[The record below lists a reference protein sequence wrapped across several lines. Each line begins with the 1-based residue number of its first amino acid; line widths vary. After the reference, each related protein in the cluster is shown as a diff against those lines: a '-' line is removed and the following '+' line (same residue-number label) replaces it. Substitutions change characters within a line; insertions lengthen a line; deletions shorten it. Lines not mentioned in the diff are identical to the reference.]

1 MFMRGGEACGP
12 ESDGGRVV
20 RCLRTAGVVELLRG
34 ADAVDGGE
42 TELPDVPEGGG
53 FAGGFKVELVPAD
66 DPDVP
71 PTPAD
76 PAARAKDLAPAETAP
91 TPVAAMEPT
100 AMAPPARN
108 PVVPTR
114 SPPESAGDPPRTA
127 ANNFGICQQSIMKMM
142 EAPMISSADMAG
154 LESATMFSASVIQ
167 PTDRFM
173 PVPIS
178 K

>member
-1 MFMRGGEACGP
+1 MRGGEACGP

-20 RCLRTAGVVELLRG
+20 RCLRTSGVVELLRG

-42 TELPDVPEGGG
+42 TELPDVPVEGG
-53 FAGGFKVELVPAD
+53 FDGGFKVELPLA
-66 DPDVP
+66 DVP
-71 PTPAD
+71 DALPTPAE
-76 PAARAKDLAPAETAP
+76 PAARAKDLAPAAMAP
-91 TPVAAMEPT
+91 TPLAAMEPT
-100 AMAPPARN
+100 ATALPVRN

-127 ANNFGICQQSIMKMM
+127 ANNLGICQQSIMKMM
-142 EAPMISSADMAG
+142 EAPMISRADMAG